1 MKNLLFSASFR
12 NNVVRAS
19 AIVLFLAVISVAE
32 AQEERIVPGAER
44 IDQYIQYTR
53 SHTTAVVA
61 NHTSMV
67 GTAHLVDTLCSLGV
81 DIETIFCPEH
91 GFRGTADAGAHI
103 DDSVDPKTGIP
114 IISLYGNNTK
124 PTHQQ
129 LKDINMVIFDL
140 QDVGCRFYTYISTL
154 QYVMEACAEGS
165 IPLIVLDR
173 PNPNGH
179 YVDGP
184 VMEKKYTSFVGM
196 QEGIP
201 AVYGMTIGEYALM
214 LNEEHR
220 LKDSLKCDLRIVK
233 MLNYSHD
240 SALCRSIV
248 LPVAPSPNLRT
259 PQAVALYPSLCL
271 FEGTNISVGR
281 QTPYPF
287 EVLGTNL
294 QRSYNDFSL
303 DKWVDLRN
311 VEVASKFDLQYLK
324 MMYRKVAKG
333 KFFLKSNFFEKL
345 AGTATLRKQ
354 LMQGASDEVIRA
366 SWEPALSRFKELR
379 KKYLLY
385 PEEGL

>member
-1 MKNLLFSASFR
+1 MKNLLFSASYR

-67 GTAHLVDTLCSLGV
+67 GTTHLVDTLCSLGV

-154 QYVMEACAEGS
+154 QE
-165 IPLIVLDR
+165 
-173 PNPNGH
+173 
-179 YVDGP
+179 
-184 VMEKKYTSFVGM
+184 
-196 QEGIP
+196 
-201 AVYGMTIGEYALM
+201 
-214 LNEEHR
+214 
-220 LKDSLKCDLRIVK
+220 
-233 MLNYSHD
+233 
-240 SALCRSIV
+240 
-248 LPVAPSPNLRT
+248 
-259 PQAVALYPSLCL
+259 
-271 FEGTNISVGR
+271 
-281 QTPYPF
+281 
-287 EVLGTNL
+287 
-294 QRSYNDFSL
+294 
-303 DKWVDLRN
+303 
-311 VEVASKFDLQYLK
+311 
-324 MMYRKVAKG
+324 
-333 KFFLKSNFFEKL
+333 
-345 AGTATLRKQ
+345 
-354 LMQGASDEVIRA
+354 
-366 SWEPALSRFKELR
+366 
-379 KKYLLY
+379 
-385 PEEGL
+385 